1 MTSEELFYFILY
13 LHPDPNLKNRIFDSS
28 TLRPL
33 FMFIVPLI
41 LTVFVDKWMFEK
53 QYLLVK

>member
-41 LTVFVDKWMFEK
+41 LTVFVDK
-53 QYLLVK
+53 